1 MITLEEIHPE
11 DNRILPLYADAG
23 WENYT
28 RQPDMLHSAF
38 RHSLCAL
45 GAVEGDTLLGLVRL
59 VGDGYSCVLIQ
70 DLLVRRDH
78 QRQGIGTALMRAMLD
93 VLREA
98 GCRQASLSV
107 QKANYAVRMYR
118 NVGFEVIGEN
128 DEEYIMRIRLA

>member
-11 DNRILPLYADAG
+11 DSRILPLYADAS

-28 RQPDMLHSAF
+28 RQPDMLRSAF

-78 QRQGIGTALMRAMLD
+78 QRQGIGTALMQAALARYPQAYQVQLLTDDTEKNRQFYTRLGFRAVSALGCAAY
-93 VLREA
+93 LR
-98 GCRQASLSV
+98 V
-107 QKANYAVRMYR
+107 K
-118 NVGFEVIGEN
+118 
-128 DEEYIMRIRLA
+128 